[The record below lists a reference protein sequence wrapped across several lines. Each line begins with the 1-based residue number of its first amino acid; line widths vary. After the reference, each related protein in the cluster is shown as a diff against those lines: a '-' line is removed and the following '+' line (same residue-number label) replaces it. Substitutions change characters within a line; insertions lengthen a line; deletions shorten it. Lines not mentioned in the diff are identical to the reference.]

1 MKTSPSIPP
10 NSKMILDKVKLRQFY
25 CMKIEEENH
34 KKFYRKIRLI
44 QNKHNNASKD
54 EQLSISND
62 MSSLN
67 KAIISS
73 EQEQSPVSYSQS
85 ECETMKLKWK
95 DKVNDID
102 TDFLLQSNDIEQL
115 LNMLPHVNSSLN
127 RNEIGND
134 YHIRKDNY
142 YNNQRLKE
150 ILDDD
155 DKTSKKSI
163 ANNANNSMNISIDY
177 DNRINVS
184 YEIKNDINMTNNS
197 DIGSSSHRKGN
208 LMNSNKNSTE
218 RKKKLR
224 HVMLNKSF
232 QLEHK
237 EETIIGGEE
246 VKKKEIKE
254 DDINTSSEISVKEYN
269 TDSIIDTSDSCN
281 ELFV

>member
-34 KKFYRKIRLI
+34 KKFYKKIRLI
-44 QNKHNNASKD
+44 QNKHNNVPKE
-54 EQLSISND
+54 EQLNISNEI
-62 MSSLN
+62 SSSN

-85 ECETMKLKWK
+85 ECEAMKLKWK

-115 LNMLPHVNSSLN
+115 LNMFPNVNSSLN
-127 RNEIGND
+127 SSDIRND

-155 DKTSKKSI
+155 DKTRKKSI
-163 ANNANNSMNISIDY
+163 VNNGNNSMNISIDY

-197 DIGSSSHRKGN
+197 DIGSSSHRKGI

-237 EETIIGGEE
+237 EETIIDKEE
-246 VKKKEIKE
+246 GKKKAIKE
-254 DDINTSSEISVKEYN
+254 DDINTSSEISVREYN

>member
-62 MSSLN
+62 ISSSN

-73 EQEQSPVSYSQS
+73 EQEQSPGSYSQS

-115 LNMLPHVNSSLN
+115 LNMFPNVNSSLN
-127 RNEIGND
+127 SSDIRND

-237 EETIIGGEE
+237 EETIIGKEE
-246 VKKKEIKE
+246 GKKKAIKE